1 MERVI
6 TKEELEQVTSK
17 WLSEQPET
25 FNNPVSGLSV
35 DDGSIFDADAEAKQF
50 AMGLPD
56 KDAKPFVCGFV
67 TRTN

>member
-17 WLSEQPET
+17 WLS
-25 FNNPVSGLSV
+25 GLSV
-35 DDGSIFDADAEAKQF
+35 DDGAIFDADAEAKQF

-67 TRTN
+67 PRTN